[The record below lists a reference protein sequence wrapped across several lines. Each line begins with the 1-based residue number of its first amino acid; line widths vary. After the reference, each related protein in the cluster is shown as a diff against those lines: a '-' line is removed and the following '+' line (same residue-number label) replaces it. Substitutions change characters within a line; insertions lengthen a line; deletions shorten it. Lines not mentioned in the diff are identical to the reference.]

1 MKLIID
7 SRMREEEK
15 KYISKLGDIIEINP
29 KLDVYEEISGHPDI
43 FICRINDKV
52 ILSPNLKGDNYI
64 NIENCE
70 YGKEYVEKKY
80 PSDIKYNICQIGNNV
95 IHDFRYTDK
104 RILEIIDK
112 YNLNKIQVKQGYSNC
127 SISVINENACITTDF
142 RNL

>member
-15 KYISKLGDIIEINP
+15 RYINKYGEIIEINP

-43 FICRINDKV
+43 FICKINDKV
-52 ILSPNLKGDNYI
+52 ILSPNLREDNYI

-70 YGKEYVEKKY
+70 YGEEYLEKKY

-95 IHDFRYTDK
+95 VHDFRYTDE
-104 RILEIIDK
+104 RVIETINK
-112 YNLNKIQVKQGYSNC
+112 YNLNKIQVNQGYSNC
-127 SISVINENACITTDF
+127 SISVISENACITSDK

>member
-15 KYISKLGDIIEINP
+15 RYINKYGEIIEINP

-43 FICRINDKV
+43 FICKINDKV
-52 ILSPNLKGDNYI
+52 ILSPNLKDD
-64 NIENCE
+64 
-70 YGKEYVEKKY
+70 K
-80 PSDIKYNICQIGNNV
+80 
-95 IHDFRYTDK
+95 YTDE
-104 RILEIIDK
+104 RVIETINK

-127 SISVINENACITTDF
+127 SISVISENACITSDK